1 MRRRKFVAGLL
12 FSTVAWK
19 RGIISHLIARATHTR
34 VLVMLVFGN
43 SWMNYAVIMSYSLTC
58 KLLVFGNR
66 NIL

>member
-43 SWMNYAVIMSYSLTC
+43 SWMNYAVIMSYSH
-58 KLLVFGNR
+58 
-66 NIL
+66 